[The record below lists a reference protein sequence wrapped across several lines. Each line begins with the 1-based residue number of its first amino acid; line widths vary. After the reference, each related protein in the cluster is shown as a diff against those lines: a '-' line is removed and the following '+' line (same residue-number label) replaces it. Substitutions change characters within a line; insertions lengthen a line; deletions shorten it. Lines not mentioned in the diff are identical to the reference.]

1 MYSVSVFYQLNS
13 RTGLYTSPHMVSVRE
28 RIRING
34 VPLSEEDFAKYFF
47 QVFEKLDKGD
57 LVGDTALYR
66 ARCNQGFILQL
77 QRRQDEVAKLNY
89 FRALTLIAFHT
100 FMSLKVSGLHLK
112 PVIYQM
118 SSKSPRSTPWF

>member
-1 MYSVSVFYQLNS
+1 MSSILLGPRAKDPLAPSPIPSCATLDPTGKLVCSMYSVSVFYQLNS

-47 QVFEKLDKGD
+47 QVFEKLDKGG

-77 QRRQDEVAKLNY
+77 
-89 FRALTLIAFHT
+89 
-100 FMSLKVSGLHLK
+100 
-112 PVIYQM
+112 
-118 SSKSPRSTPWF
+118 